1 MATPPGTERRTGA
14 ETRAEIL
21 RVALDLFTEKGF
33 EGTSTRDIS
42 SALGITKSSLYYHF
56 QNKDAIVASLMQ
68 ERRQELGD
76 LIDWIDAQPP
86 APDLLER
93 TVLRWIDGTT
103 PQRIQ
108 LMRLVQANQPVLR
121 RLLNTGN
128 DVRSAFDQVIDRLVD
143 KNASAMDRL
152 FARMVFDTVSAALIA
167 AQGTDI
173 SPTDVLAA
181 ARRASVALSAAIPQ
195 ES

>member
-76 LIDWIDAQPP
+76 LLDWIDAQPP
-86 APDLLER
+86 APDLLKR
-93 TVLRWIDGTT
+93 TALRWIDGTT

-143 KNASAMDRL
+143 KNASAPDRL

-167 AQGTDI
+167 AQGTDT
-173 SPTDVLAA
+173 SPADVLAA
-181 ARRASVALSAAIPQ
+181 ARRATVALSAAIPQ

>member
-1 MATPPGTERRTGA
+1 MTTSPGTERRTGA

-56 QNKDAIVASLMQ
+56 QNKDAIVASLML
-68 ERRQELGD
+68 ERRQELDG
-76 LIDWIDAQPP
+76 LIDWIDAQSS

-93 TVLRWIDGTT
+93 AAMRWIESTT

-143 KNASAMDRL
+143 PSSSTTDRL
-152 FARMVFDTVSAALIA
+152 YARMAFDTVSAAIIA
-167 AQGTDI
+167 AQGTDATPAEVI
-173 SPTDVLAA
+173 KT
-181 ARRASVALSAAIPQ
+181 ARRATTALCAAMTT
-195 ES
+195 

>member
-1 MATPPGTERRTGA
+1 
-14 ETRAEIL
+14 
-21 RVALDLFTEKGF
+21 LDLFTEKGF

-56 QNKDAIVASLMQ
+56 QNKDAIVASLML
-68 ERRQELGD
+68 ERRQELDG
-76 LIDWIDAQPP
+76 LIDWIDAQSS

-93 TVLRWIDGTT
+93 AAMRWIESTT

-108 LMRLVQANQPVLR
+108 LMRLVHANQPVLR

-143 KNASAMDRL
+143 PSSSTTDRL
-152 FARMVFDTVSAALIA
+152 YARMAFDTVSAAIIA
-167 AQGTDI
+167 ARGTDAT
-173 SPTDVLAA
+173 PADVIKT
-181 ARRASVALSAAIPQ
+181 ARRATTALCAAMTT
-195 ES
+195 